1 MLFKKSVN
9 SKLVKNSTSSSS
21 LSTNGSLSKNN
32 HWWKKPY
39 LTLAI
44 NLLMATCLLGL
55 IAWSQASSFDFFSNE
70 EVDFKEEELAFK
82 PLDTL
87 SSSDI
92 AHSLANLGD
101 FREIT
106 WVEVQA
112 YNSRVL
118 LPANIGSLP
127 IVTKPIAVNSTIRTR
142 NDILQYVVS
151 SGDTIVSLAN
161 DFNINS
167 NSIRWS
173 NNISGNSLETGS
185 TIIIPPAGLNGIVHQ
200 VKENDS
206 LIALAEKYNFS
217 STALLN
223 FNDLESL
230 DDLDPGEFIFL
241 PSASLV
247 ASQAVPDFLTKA
259 IEPVSNN
266 LGIDTSNAS
275 CHGCG
280 AVKAGDLIGKV
291 GNTGWSTGPH
301 LHLEIITYDGRRHNP
316 WAFINQ
322 NKLIWPVDQ
331 PQRRVTQIYHSG
343 HRGLDIGHKEGT
355 SILALEDGQVIHR
368 GCIWETSS
376 IWSTFGVI
384 IDHGT
389 YYSLSIHLQA
399 PNNEKYSQC
408 SINRRSQYGAP
419 SIDYSTNL

>member
-1 MLFKKSVN
+1 MLFKKSV
-9 SKLVKNSTSSSS
+9 KASSSKINQS
-21 LSTNGSLSKNN
+21 SNGKSP
-32 HWWKKPY
+32 WWRNPY
-39 LTLAI
+39 LTLTANI
-44 NLLMATCLLGL
+44 LIASSLLGL
-55 IAWSQASSFDFFSNE
+55 IIWSQSHSFDFLDDQ
-70 EVDFKEEELAFK
+70 EVDFNEEELGFK

-92 AHSLANLGD
+92 AHSLANLGY

-112 YNSRVL
+112 YNSRTL
-118 LPANIGSLP
+118 LPANIGGLP
-127 IVTKPIAVNSTIRTR
+127 IVAKPVVVNSTIRTR

-151 SGDTIVSLAN
+151 SGDTVTSLAN
-161 DFNINS
+161 DFNVSS

-173 NNISGNSLETGS
+173 NDIGGNSLEVGS
-185 TIIIPPAGLNGIVHQ
+185 TIIIPPAGLNGIVYQ

-206 LIALAEKYNFS
+206 LTDLAEKYSFS

-223 FNDLESL
+223 FNDLDSL
-230 DDLDPGEFIFL
+230 DDLDSDEFIFL
-241 PSASLV
+241 PGASLV
-247 ASQAVPDFLTKA
+247 ASQKTPDFLTQA
-259 IEPVSNN
+259 IKPSTPVATSLDINPS
-266 LGIDTSNAS
+266 DTN

-280 AVKAGDLIGKV
+280 PVKAGDVIGKV

-322 NKLIWPVDQ
+322 NRLIWPVDQ
-331 PQRRVTQIYHSG
+331 PQRRVTQIYHTG
-343 HRGLDIGHKEGT
+343 HRGLDIGHPEGT
-355 SILALEDGQVIHR
+355 NIFALDDGRVIHR
-368 GCIWETSS
+368 GCIWEKSS
-376 IWSTFGVI
+376 IWSTFGVV

-399 PNNEKYSQC
+399 PNNSKYSQC
-408 SINRRSQYGAP
+408 SINRRSQYGTQ